1 MGLKVIQMDVK
12 SLRNM
17 DVKNKKSVYRV
28 PIKLASCQTIEK
40 EASQRDIIGKGSS
53 ETRVPDGYK
62 RNMKIHVKIK
72 RQEGEPAKERRKF
85 VTKIEEI
92 MIQETKEDI
101 IEEKCESCK
110 IVQSAETQDTKDRIV
125 PIQIMLNNTQDEKEY
140 EVSKKISIDKKKAFH
155 IKEHFEEKEET
166 ANGKVIRKESPII
179 NSVEV
184 NDGKTATIGIGKM
197 KTSYSNHIG
206 DEKGSNTTNGK
217 DERNN
222 TDFDQKVSMLD
233 KTPVNYQLVVSVSR
247 RKSFANFNFSG

>member
-17 DVKNKKSVYRV
+17 DVQNKKSVYRV
-28 PIKLASCQTIEK
+28 PIQLASYQTIEK

-101 IEEKCESCK
+101 IEEKCESCQL
-110 IVQSAETQDTKDRIV
+110 VQSAETQDTKDRIV

-140 EVSKKISIDKKKAFH
+140 EVSKKYLLIKRKVFISRNILKKRKRLQM
-155 IKEHFEEKEET
+155 
-166 ANGKVIRKESPII
+166 GK
-179 NSVEV
+179 
-184 NDGKTATIGIGKM
+184 
-197 KTSYSNHIG
+197 
-206 DEKGSNTTNGK
+206 
-217 DERNN
+217 
-222 TDFDQKVSMLD
+222 L
-233 KTPVNYQLVVSVSR
+233 
-247 RKSFANFNFSG
+247 

>member
-1 MGLKVIQMDVK
+1 
-12 SLRNM
+12 M

-28 PIKLASCQTIEK
+28 PIQLASYQTIEK

-101 IEEKCESCK
+101 IEEKCESCTK
-110 IVQSAETQDTKDRIV
+110 FQSAETQDTKDRIV

-140 EVSKKISIDKKKAFH
+140 EVSKKISID
-155 IKEHFEEKEET
+155 KEHFEEKEET

-184 NDGKTATIGIGKM
+184 NDGKTATIGIGRM
-197 KTSYSNHIG
+197 KTSYSNHIR
-206 DEKGSNTTNGK
+206 DEKGSNKTKGK

-222 TDFDQKVSMLD
+222 KDFEQKVSMLD

-247 RKSFANFNFSG
+247 RKSFANFNFSGRKENGPRF